1 MNVIHNNL
9 QMEPG
14 QRYPTSHM
22 LCDECG
28 CEKRVLV
35 SLTAFDLC
43 LGCLEEVNK
52 TGAIWRKEQHDYVL
66 ANAHRTDARVLDEE
80 PHQVIEPH
88 ETSSR

>member
-1 MNVIHNNL
+1 MYMKQNHPHN
-9 QMEPG
+9 PV
-14 QRYPTSHM
+14 

-52 TGAIWRKEQHDYVL
+52 TVAAWWQERHDYVL
-66 ANAHRTDARVLDEE
+66 ASAHRTDARVLDEG
-80 PHQVIEPH
+80 PHQVSE
-88 ETSSR
+88 SRP

>member
-1 MNVIHNNL
+1 MMYIKQNHPHN
-9 QMEPG
+9 PV
-14 QRYPTSHM
+14 

-28 CEKRVLV
+28 CEKSVLV

-43 LGCLEEVNK
+43 LDCVRQINK
-52 TGAIWRKEQHDYVL
+52 TVAIWRREKYYPVL
-66 ANAHRTDARVLDEE
+66 ANAHRLNARVLDEE